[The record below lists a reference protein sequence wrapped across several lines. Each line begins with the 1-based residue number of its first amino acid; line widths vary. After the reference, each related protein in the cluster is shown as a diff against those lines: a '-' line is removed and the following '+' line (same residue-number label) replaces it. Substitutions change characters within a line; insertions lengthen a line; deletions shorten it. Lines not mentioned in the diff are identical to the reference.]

1 MCAKLDEH
9 NQNNSDP
16 TEQCILQNEVIE
28 NTSDREDNHW
38 ILDND
43 MQRYATTCNGILDMK
58 AALTCYRKV
67 HDINSSLGNT
77 NFENII
83 YLNWEKKFEEYVAYL
98 GPKNGKK
105 KKINKTKQKSKK
117 IFCTSEQP
125 GTTGRQRRC
134 DPITERMSCLVQN
147 TKAAE
152 IEKQKKTF
160 TYFLMRIYWIKLQII
175 QKIESKTLSLVYR
188 G

>member
-1 MCAKLDEH
+1 
-9 NQNNSDP
+9 
-16 TEQCILQNEVIE
+16 
-28 NTSDREDNHW
+28 
-38 ILDND
+38 
-43 MQRYATTCNGILDMK
+43 MQRYATICNGILDMK
-58 AALTCYRKV
+58 AALTCNRKV

-105 KKINKTKQKSKK
+105 KPNKTKQKSKK

-152 IEKQKKTF
+152 IEKTKQNFNLFFDENILNKIADHTKNRIKDTITRLQRVESYSKSISYNKSKDKYTWVKVVDKT
-160 TYFLMRIYWIKLQII
+160 KLDP
-175 QKIESKTLSLVYR
+175 LF

>member
-1 MCAKLDEH
+1 
-9 NQNNSDP
+9 
-16 TEQCILQNEVIE
+16 
-28 NTSDREDNHW
+28 
-38 ILDND
+38 
-43 MQRYATTCNGILDMK
+43 MK
-58 AALTCYRKV
+58 AALTCNRKV

-105 KKINKTKQKSKK
+105 KTNKTKQKSKK

-152 IEKQKKTF
+152 IEKTKQNFNLFFDENILNKIADHTKNRIKDTITRLQRVESYSKSISYNKSKDKYTWVKVVDKT
-160 TYFLMRIYWIKLQII
+160 KLDP
-175 QKIESKTLSLVYR
+175 LF